1 MRSTEFLCVRV
12 CAREMANSTG
22 FKTLKKHLCKIR
34 RMRLKYYIEKE
45 ESEKISSSSSSNNIQ
60 QLSFTLS
67 FYWNYYVSSKIVIRD
82 YGFNWKFCRVGK
94 TMKNSLEFKMRMEK
108 KLQLKDVHLQQQHQ
122 QQHQWKNESAP
133 SSYSSELHV
142 LLNFQ
147 SENRN
152 DTGNMQIYI
161 AKQYKWHTWN
171 SH

>member
-1 MRSTEFLCVRV
+1 MRSTVFLCVRV

-108 KLQLKDVHLQQQHQ
+108 KVHTNLLC
-122 QQHQWKNESAP
+122 KCIAIERRASAAAASAATSVEKRIGTKLILVWITCSAQFP
-133 SSYSSELHV
+133 I
-142 LLNFQ
+142 
-147 SENRN
+147 
-152 DTGNMQIYI
+152 G
-161 AKQYKWHTWN
+161 K
-171 SH
+171 